1 MTDQQQPEGISRR
14 NFLRFA
20 GVTVAAAVAT
30 GGGAAYLKRFENA
43 PVISTGQPLPLAYP
57 TSAPIIS
64 DMIPAQ
70 PTAGDDVLARLAASQ
85 AEVMRLQATNDQLQR
100 DLAALQSTEGEGRV
114 ARDTLSLE
122 LDEARNRLGVLG
134 GLVAL
139 YQQLD
144 AADMGDI
151 IENGLGAVGEKF
163 AELAGGVPSL
173 VAGLDAGDL
182 ALGQVEAHLPLLEN
196 GRIWAEAQGMKL
208 RNFYGEVEDR
218 LRQAVDRVGDFF
230 EMLASWFEGLRKWL
244 PFGAGDKAAN
254 VMAAITSLLAETPA
268 TLSGL
273 DVNVSQP
280 LNVWLRRIEG
290 EPALTR
296 ILVRPVR
303 DEAFSRARTIADQ
316 VGMTAAAYEANLV
329 APARAALTNRQTL
342 RQQIADYRAQNQ
354 V

>member
-30 GGGAAYLKRFENA
+30 GGGAAYLKRFEKA
-43 PVISTGQPLPLAYP
+43 PIISTGQPLPPVYP
-57 TSAPIIS
+57 TTVPIIS
-64 DMIPAQ
+64 DIIPTQ
-70 PTAGDDVLARLAASQ
+70 PTAGDDALARLAASQ

-100 DLAALQSTEGEGRV
+100 DLAALQSAEGEGRV

-151 IENGLGAVGEKF
+151 IENGLGVVGEKF
-163 AELAGGVPSL
+163 AELAGGVPLL

-196 GRIWAEAQGMKL
+196 GRMWAEAQGTKL

-254 VMAAITSLLAETPA
+254 VMTALTSLLGETPA

-280 LNVWLRRIEG
+280 LDVWLRRIEG

-303 DEAFSRARTIADQ
+303 DEAFSRARTVADQ
-316 VGMTAAAYEANLV
+316 VGMTAATYEANLV

-354 V
+354 I